1 MTVTKKRHVPDELFD
16 EKLSATRVKKFAQCP
31 LSWWFDYARDEQRK
45 KPSAGYLEK
54 GTAVHNS
61 IEEVMLENPDV
72 RDPGILSH
80 KFKHHY
86 RTVEDPDIPERMYD
100 DGLNCCDNAA
110 KFFASE
116 HLEGEEIR
124 GIEVE
129 HQYHV
134 GGEVNSD
141 FNAKMDIVTDRGLVD
156 WKTGNAKNSDG
167 EIADYRKRD
176 ELIQGMV
183 YAGAYLNKYGEHP
196 EYVKFVYLGDG
207 NVRVR
212 YPDQEQWGQMK
223 QYARAL
229 QQAMGS
235 GEFPAKTGGH
245 CSFCDYEYVCPAQ
258 DTSMANVS
266 YWKY

>member
-1 MTVTKKRHVPDELFD
+1 MTEKRPVRDELFG
-16 EKLSATRVKKFAQCP
+16 ENLSASRLKKFAQCP
-31 LSWWFDYARDEQRK
+31 LSWWFDYSKQEDRK

-61 IEEVMLENPDV
+61 IEEVMINHPDIRDAGTLAHKFKKHYRAVENPD
-72 RDPGILSH
+72 ISE
-80 KFKHHY
+80 K
-86 RTVEDPDIPERMYD
+86 MYE
-100 DGLNCCDNAA
+100 DGLDCCDNAA
-110 KFFASE
+110 KFVAE
-116 HLEGEEIR
+116 HLDEEVL

-134 GGEVNSD
+134 GGEVNAD
-141 FNAKMDIVTDRGLVD
+141 FNAKMDITTEKGVVD

-167 EIADYRKRD
+167 EVADYRKRD

-183 YAGAYLNKYGEHP
+183 YAAAYLNKYGRDP

-207 NVRVR
+207 NVRPR
-212 YPDQEQWGQMK
+212 YPDSSMWSQTK

-235 GEFPAKTGGH
+235 GEFPAKTGSH
-245 CSFCDYEYVCPAQ
+245 CSFCDYEFVCPAQ
-258 DTSMANVS
+258 ETSMANVS
-266 YWKY
+266 YWKF